1 MFFKNVQN
9 LKNGIFFAGEEIK
22 QQYQQ
27 LAQAL
32 DEYVRKTFNEWT
44 TTVDKDTS
52 NLLDVPL
59 MCRSTHQLGM
69 LELNFDRYNFIVKRC
84 FMVYV
89 ITVESK

>member
-1 MFFKNVQN
+1 MFENFINKF
-9 LKNGIFFAGEEIK
+9 IFILGEEIK

-59 MCRSTHQLGM
+59 MCRSTQQLGM
-69 LELNFDRYNFIVKRC
+69 LELNFDRYSFSVCLNIRSNKLLKN
-84 FMVYV
+84 
-89 ITVESK
+89 SL